1 MTLKLQDDILLK
13 YNNFTI
19 KDSKGI
25 DSLKV
30 KIEASHAG
38 IINKNDVF
46 YTPKSLRQGSD
57 TLVNPYTK
65 TLQRKHYNKSV
76 GKIEKS
82 YYVDTV
88 NKNDVYYKAIEEAK
102 TPADLVNSV
111 NTYLQSSVYKNSN
124 KKGLGA
130 LYIEGVIYDNS
141 KITELQDRVSG
152 HVSIAGDSTRAFCS
166 ICAKTAGTCT
176 HKPGSTYNRR
186 KAFIIVDSS
195 ELDHVSFEEHPADDQ
210 THTYILQDS
219 EIYSSLDILDFNE
232 KGPNMKLTLDD
243 LKQKLSDTSSLFTE
257 FNIKPELE
265 LKDSE
270 FDSDY
275 LVDKLLPLTTP
286 QALYIASKLVLEL
299 QDSEDKDF
307 LTDKVTAQMD
317 KVLEG
322 KTLEEIEET
331 ILVVAVPE
339 EPTVDPVVTE
349 PVLAAPADTSKEE
362 VLLQLKTLATQL
374 SELSTSVLSLKDSAS
389 AKQGTLIQKEL
400 TMLRSDSILKDK
412 IINSLTAELKTA
424 ILDQVVTK
432 IKDSAKKDQFLT
444 QVADKSLAEVKTAIA
459 ILDCYL
465 EDTPVVEPEQKPI
478 AIQDNALNTPE
489 PELVPVPVA
498 TAILDSAT
506 KTDEELA
513 AEEKN
518 KVVESY
524 VEKLEIKDSVLSR
537 KSFET
542 TFKEIVRDHGLDV
555 ARDFSNQIKDKKY
568 SIK

>member
-19 KDSKGI
+19 KDSKDI
-25 DSLKV
+25 SSLKV

-38 IINKNDVF
+38 VINKNDVF

-141 KITELQDRVSG
+141 KIIELQDRVAG

-232 KGPNMKLTLDD
+232 KGQNMKLTLDD

-275 LVDKLLPLTTP
+275 LVDNLLPLTTP

-307 LTDKVTAQMD
+307 LTDKVTSQIE

-322 KTLEEIEET
+322 KTLEEIEPT
-331 ILVVAVPE
+331 ILAVTMTEDPIVEPVVEEPVVAAP
-339 EPTVDPVVTE
+339 VDST
-349 PVLAAPADTSKEE
+349 KEE

-374 SELSTSVLSLKDSAS
+374 SELSTSVLSLKDSTA
-389 AKQGTLIQKEL
+389 AKQSTLAQKEL
-400 TMLRSDSILKDK
+400 ATLRSDSLLKDK

-424 ILDQVVTK
+424 ILDQVITK
-432 IKDSAKKDQFLT
+432 IKDSAKKDQFLS

-489 PELVPVPVA
+489 PELEPVPVA

-506 KTDEELA
+506 KTEEELA

-542 TFKEIVRDHGLDV
+542 TFKEIVRDHGLDM
-555 ARDFSNQIKDKKY
+555 ARNFSNQIKDKKY